1 MYYYYY
7 FNILCL
13 LLNCYIK
20 KYRTQILHNLL
31 HKTDNTSTYNKN
43 IEWDDTGYHNYYSV
57 TPNEN
62 TNGKRVAKLYEILYF
77 YFLTS
82 MLIIPRVHSY

>member
-1 MYYYYY
+1 M
-7 FNILCL
+7 FAFE
-13 LLNCYIK
+13 
-20 KYRTQILHNLL
+20 LL
-31 HKTDNTSTYNKN
+31 HKKNTEHKYYITCCTRQDNTRHTQIKN

>member
-31 HKTDNTSTYNKN
+31 HKTRQYKTYTNKK
-43 IEWDDTGYHNYYSV
+43 Y
-57 TPNEN
+57 
-62 TNGKRVAKLYEILYF
+62 
-77 YFLTS
+77 
-82 MLIIPRVHSY
+82 